1 MSRCLLIT
9 VPAERADDVVGVL
22 QDELH
27 VQNVVRNTQD
37 GSSTIR
43 CFTSTSNAGFIIHHL
58 DKIGVGVAYGE
69 VALLAVPVLLPKRR
83 NARLR
88 ELVKQA
94 NKNMGTSHR
103 LAVEEI
109 YGPVAS
115 GASLNFEYIA
125 FIICAAI
132 IAGVGLGTNNA
143 VMIVASMLVS
153 PLMGPILAFTLAT
166 NLKDWRLFKQGVM
179 VLCVG
184 IILTFGVGY
193 ILGLLAATNNEAP
206 LYWNWPTTEMSSRGK
221 NANLVTGL
229 IYAIP
234 SGVAVALAC
243 ANPNVGAV
251 VGVAIAAS
259 LLPPI
264 TNSGLCFGYATTD
277 RPPHHID
284 YVELG
289 LKSLALFMINV
300 ACIYLAGVATFALK
314 RVQRV
319 ARPMLS
325 TYRTLPRIP
334 VGAPVRTASTTSAGG
349 GALDIE
355 SQRSNS
361 TPAALKW
368 QHGAALAKAA
378 STGTPLAAGA
388 GAGGVGDTDRD
399 DKAAGTNTA
408 HAVATGGDANI
419 V

>member
-221 NANLVTGL
+221 VD
-229 IYAIP
+229 
-234 SGVAVALAC
+234 
-243 ANPNVGAV
+243 AV
-251 VGVAIAAS
+251 VCSAECQPGDWLDLRHPLWRGGGAGMRQPQRGRRGGGGHRSVAA
-259 LLPPI
+259 
-264 TNSGLCFGYATTD
+264 
-277 RPPHHID
+277 PPHHQ
-284 YVELG
+284 
-289 LKSLALFMINV
+289 
-300 ACIYLAGVATFALK
+300 
-314 RVQRV
+314 QRAV
-319 ARPMLS
+319 LRLCYYRP
-325 TYRTLPRIP
+325 P
-334 VGAPVRTASTTSAGG
+334 APPHR
-349 GALDIE
+349 L
-355 SQRSNS
+355 R
-361 TPAALKW
+361 
-368 QHGAALAKAA
+368 
-378 STGTPLAAGA
+378 
-388 GAGGVGDTDRD
+388 
-399 DKAAGTNTA
+399 
-408 HAVATGGDANI
+408 
-419 V
+419 